1 MKKYCSYILEI
12 LHKSFEILS
21 CSYFNF
27 SISKYGEHFVLFV
40 GMVVKHLIS
49 MFIYFRKIYR
59 INF

>member
-27 SISKYGEHFVLFV
+27 SISKYGEQFCPFCWN
-40 GMVVKHLIS
+40 GCQT
-49 MFIYFRKIYR
+49 F
-59 INF
+59 N

>member
-27 SISKYGEHFVLFV
+27 SISKYGEQSCPFCWNGCQTF
-40 GMVVKHLIS
+40 
-49 MFIYFRKIYR
+49 
-59 INF
+59 N